1 MKHYRALARTS
12 EPQLV
17 SLIGFAILLALV
29 LRQVRP
35 YVSLLGANCQALRSQ
50 LESGQIQT
58 SETLKLLIGAVL
70 LAALVLGIIA
80 IAIKNQ
86 ANKAASAINQDPG
99 F

>member
-1 MKHYRALARTS
+1 MSTS
-12 EPQLV
+12 
-17 SLIGFAILLALV
+17 SLISIIGFAILLGLT
-29 LRQVRP
+29 LRQARP
-35 YVSLLGANCQALRSQ
+35 YVQLFGANCQALRGQ

-86 ANKAASAINQDPG
+86 AHKAADAINQDPG